1 MRACL
6 WTVRL
11 GFRDFLWT
19 CGLRLGDLWTLN
31 FTDFLWIYIGDL
43 HGEFVDLLMD
53 LHSRFVD
60 LLVDL
65 KISMNYIYRLAP

>member
-1 MRACL
+1 
-6 WTVRL
+6 VN
-11 GFRDFLWT
+11 LWT
-19 CGLRLGDLWTLN
+19 CN
-31 FTDFLWIYIGDL
+31 FTDFLWTYIGDLHGEFVDLQFYRLLMDLLMDL

>member
-1 MRACL
+1 MDL
-6 WTVRL
+6 HSEFVDLQFYRL
-11 GFRDFLWT
+11 LM
-19 CGLRLGDLWTLN
+19 DLLM
-31 FTDFLWIYIGDL
+31 DL

-60 LLVDL
+60 L